1 MKDYALTLNDYV
13 IDMTKISKF
22 FTMNNHEWVEFK
34 IGDEVIT
41 DRIIKYDTNANH
53 LIKERGNNPFVR
65 IERKMKGIDNA

>member
-22 FTMNNHEWVEFK
+22 FTMNNHDWVEFK
-34 IGDEVIT
+34 INGEVIT
-41 DRIIKYDTNANH
+41 DRVLKYDTNANH
-53 LIKERGNNPFVR
+53 LIKERGKNPFVR